1 MSNRVADRITIEHR
15 SWNMSRIKAKNT
27 RPERKVRSLLHSMG
41 YRFRLHDAS
50 LPGTPD
56 LILPKHKTAIFVH
69 GCFWHR
75 HTGCKYAYT
84 PKSRVQFW
92 ERKLEQNVR
101 TNERAV
107 CELNSMGWRVL
118 ILWECELKDLGLV
131 EQRLRIFF
139 QDGSHKG
146 IS

>member
-1 MSNRVADRITIEHR
+1 
-15 SWNMSRIKAKNT
+15 
-27 RPERKVRSLLHSMG
+27 MG